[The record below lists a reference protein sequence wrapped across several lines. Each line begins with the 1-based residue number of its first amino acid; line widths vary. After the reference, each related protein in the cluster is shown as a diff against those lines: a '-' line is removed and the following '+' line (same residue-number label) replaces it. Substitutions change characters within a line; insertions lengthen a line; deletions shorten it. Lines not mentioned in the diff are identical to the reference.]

1 MNLNKESGVR
11 RQESEGKPRRRT
23 HGPRRLLVSCLRPIV
38 FAGPL
43 VLASTPLPAA
53 TACANLKNL
62 SVPALTGG
70 AGVPHA
76 AITMAQPVA
85 AGAFQPPPGG
95 RGGPQQF
102 AGLPEFCRVQATL
115 TPSSD
120 SDIKVEVWLP
130 LAAAWNGKFRGVGN
144 GGLGGGAV
152 VNPGGLANA
161 LRGGYAAAGNN
172 TGHEG
177 GSDYAI
183 GHPEKIK
190 DFGYRSS
197 HEMTVFA
204 KALIAAYYDSPL
216 KYSVMAE
223 SGGGTIAALS
233 AAQRYP
239 EDYDALAV
247 TSMSSYLSR
256 HTFGQMWV
264 WYATHEDDGSFIP
277 PAKYAV
283 LHQAALKACDAADGL
298 ADGII
303 GTAERCRFDPGVVQ
317 CRGADA
323 PDCLTAPQVAAARKI
338 YAGPK
343 NPRTG
348 EQIYSPLYPGSELGW
363 GQLAGGAEPLGIPV
377 DFFRY
382 YVFQDPKW
390 DYKTR
395 HLNFD
400 SDVKLAERA
409 EVAPVN
415 AVDPDLRKYF
425 ARGGK
430 LLLIG
435 GWNDASVPPAVAVNY
450 YKAVVAKT
458 GAKLTRESMR
468 FFMVPGMG
476 HGGGTT
482 GAENFNVDTL
492 ALIEQWKQTGQ
503 APNQLIMAHYK
514 DGKEVGRR
522 LVCQYPQIAFY
533 KGSGNT
539 EDPASYECR

>member
-1 MNLNKESGVR
+1 MSHAMNS
-11 RQESEGKPRRRT
+11 
-23 HGPRRLLVSCLRPIV
+23 RLALLGS
-38 FAGPL
+38 L
-43 VLASTPLPAA
+43 VLAATPIWAAST
-53 TACANLKNL
+53 CEDLKTL
-62 SVPALTGG
+62 SL
-70 AGVPHA
+70 PHA
-76 AITMAQPVA
+76 TITMAESVA
-85 AGAFQPPPGG
+85 AGAFRPPPGG

-102 AGLPEFCRVQATL
+102 ADLPALCRIQATL
-115 TPSSD
+115 APSSD
-120 SDIKVEVWLP
+120 SDIKVELWMP
-130 LAAAWNGKFRGVGN
+130 IAARWNGKFRGIGN
-144 GGLGGGAV
+144 GGLGGGAA
-152 VNPGGLANA
+152 VNPGGLASA
-161 LRGGYAAAGNN
+161 VRDGYASAGNN

-177 GSDYAI
+177 GSNYAI

-197 HEMTVFA
+197 HEMTVFS
-204 KALIAAYYDSPL
+204 KALIAAFYDSPL

-239 EDYDALAV
+239 EDYDLLAV

-256 HTFGQMWV
+256 HTFGQMWI
-264 WYATHEDDGSFIP
+264 WYATHEDEASFIP

-283 LHQAALKACDAADGL
+283 LHQAALKACDADDGL
-298 ADGII
+298 AII

-317 CRGADA
+317 CRGGDA

-348 EQIYSPLYPGSELGW
+348 ERVYSPLYPGSELGW
-363 GQLAGGAEPLGIPV
+363 GQLAGGGEPLGIPV

-382 YVFQDPKW
+382 YVFHDPNW
-390 DYKTR
+390 DYKSR

-400 SDVKLAERA
+400 GDVALADRA
-409 EVAPVN
+409 EIAPVN

-425 ARGGK
+425 SRGGK

-435 GWNDASVPPAVAVNY
+435 GWNDASVPPNVAVNY

-458 GAKLTRESMR
+458 GAQPVRQSMR
-468 FFMVPGMG
+468 FFMVPGMA
-476 HGGGTT
+476 HGVGTT

-492 ALIEQWKQTGQ
+492 ALMEQWKQTGQ
-503 APNQLIMAHYK
+503 APNQLVMSHYK
-514 DGKEVGRR
+514 DGKEMGRR
-522 LVCQYPQIAFY
+522 LVCQYPRIAFY

-539 EDPASYECR
+539 EDQASFECK

>member
-1 MNLNKESGVR
+1 MKFRASGKSSLVAA
-11 RQESEGKPRRRT
+11 PV
-23 HGPRRLLVSCLRPIV
+23 LLLIAAP
-38 FAGPL
+38 AH
-43 VLASTPLPAA
+43 AA
-53 TACANLKNL
+53 TDCANLKSLSLPHTAINL
-62 SVPALTGG
+62 AEMVS
-70 AGVPHA
+70 
-76 AITMAQPVA
+76 
-85 AGAFQPPPGG
+85 AGAFHPQPAG

-102 AGLPEFCRVQATL
+102 ADLPAFCRIQATL

-120 SDIKVEVWLP
+120 SDIKVEVWMP
-130 LAAAWNGKFRGVGN
+130 EAARWNGRFRGVGN

-152 VNPGGLANA
+152 VSPVGLANA
-161 LRGGYAAAGNN
+161 VRGGYTAAGNN

-177 GSDYAI
+177 GSNYAI

-190 DFGYRSS
+190 DFGYRAS

-204 KALIAAYYDSPL
+204 KSLIAAYYDSPL
-216 KYSVMAE
+216 KYSLMAE
-223 SGGGTIAALS
+223 AGGGTIAALS

-239 EDYDALAV
+239 EDYDLLAV
-247 TSMSSYLSR
+247 TSMSSYLSH
-256 HTFGQMWV
+256 HTFGQMWI
-264 WYATHEDDGSFIP
+264 WYATHDDEASFIP
-277 PAKYAV
+277 PAKYEV
-283 LHQAALKACDAADGL
+283 LHQAALKACDAADRL

-363 GQLAGGAEPLGIPV
+363 GQLSGGAEPLGIPM

-382 YVFQDPKW
+382 YVFQDASW

-400 SDVKLAERA
+400 SDVALADRPEL
-409 EVAPVN
+409 APVN
-415 AVDPDLRKYF
+415 AVDPDLGKYF

-435 GWNDASVPPAVAVNY
+435 GWNDASVPPNVAVNY

-458 GAKLTRESMR
+458 GAEPTRQSMR
-468 FFMVPGMG
+468 FFMVPGMA
-476 HGGGTT
+476 HGLGIT
-482 GAENFNVDTL
+482 GPENFYVDTL
-492 ALIEQWKQTGQ
+492 ALIEQWKQTGR
-503 APNQLIMAHYK
+503 APNQLIVNHYK
-514 DGKEVGRR
+514 DGKEVGQR

-533 KGSGNT
+533 KGNGNP
-539 EDPASYECR
+539 ESPASFACR

>member
-1 MNLNKESGVR
+1 M
-11 RQESEGKPRRRT
+11 
-23 HGPRRLLVSCLRPIV
+23 RLAVLVFISLPLGAVTTC
-38 FAGPL
+38 AG
-43 VLASTPLPAA
+43 
-53 TACANLKNL
+53 LKA
-62 SVPALTGG
+62 VVA
-70 AGVPHA
+70 PHA
-76 AITMAQPVA
+76 KITLAESVA
-85 AGAFQPPPGG
+85 AGAFPPPAGG

-102 AGLPEFCRVQATL
+102 ADLPAFCRVQATL
-115 TPSSD
+115 APSSD

-130 LAAAWNGKFRGVGN
+130 VAAKWNGKFRGTGN
-144 GGLGGGAV
+144 GGLGGGAT

-161 LRGGYAAAGNN
+161 VRDGYATAGNN

-177 GSDYAI
+177 GSNYAI
-183 GHPEKIK
+183 GHPEKVK

-197 HEMTVFA
+197 HEMTVFS
-204 KALIAAYYDSPL
+204 KALIAAYYSTPL

-239 EDYDALAV
+239 ADYDALAV
-247 TSMSSYLSR
+247 TSMSSYLSH

-264 WYATHEDDGSFIP
+264 WYATHDSEASFIP
-277 PAKYAV
+277 PAKYEV
-283 LHQAALKACDAADGL
+283 LHAAALKACDAEDGL

-303 GTAERCRFDPGVVQ
+303 GTAEQCRFDVGAVECHGVD
-317 CRGADA
+317 R

-338 YAGPK
+338 YFGPK

-382 YVFQDPKW
+382 YVFQDANW

-400 SDVKLAERA
+400 SDVALADRA
-409 EVAPVN
+409 EIAPVN
-415 AVDPDLRKYF
+415 AVDPNLSKYF

-435 GWNDASVPPAVAVNY
+435 GWGDASVPPDVAVNY
-450 YKAVVAKT
+450 YNAVLAKS
-458 GAKLTRESMR
+458 GEKETRESMR

-476 HGGGTT
+476 HGVGTT

-492 ALIEQWKQTGQ
+492 GLIETWKKTGK
-503 APNQLIMAHYK
+503 APDHLVMSHYK
-514 DGKEVGRR
+514 NGVEVGKR
-522 LVCQYPQIAFY
+522 LVCPYPEIARF
-533 KGSGNT
+533 KGSGSG
-539 EDPASYECR
+539 EDPGSFECK

>member
-1 MNLNKESGVR
+1 MSSSLS
-11 RQESEGKPRRRT
+11 P
-23 HGPRRLLVSCLRPIV
+23 LRG
-38 FAGPL
+38 F
-43 VLASTPLPAA
+43 LAALILTSTPLLAA
-53 TACANLKNL
+53 TGCAELKSFSIPN
-62 SVPALTGG
+62 TK
-70 AGVPHA
+70 
-76 AITMAQPVA
+76 ITLADPVA
-85 AGAFQPPPGG
+85 AGAFVAPPGG
-95 RGGPQQF
+95 KGGPQQF
-102 AGLPEFCRVQATL
+102 ADLPAFCRIQATI

-120 SDIKVEVWLP
+120 SDIKIELWMP
-130 LAAAWNGKFRGVGN
+130 AAGKWNGKFRGTGN
-144 GGLGGGAV
+144 GGLGGGATV
-152 VNPGGLANA
+152 GTGPLANA
-161 LRGGYAAAGNN
+161 VRSGYAAAGNN

-177 GSDYAI
+177 GSNYAI

-197 HEMTVFA
+197 HEMTVVS
-204 KALIAAYYDSPL
+204 KALIAKYYDMPL

-247 TSMSSYLSR
+247 TSMSSYLSH
-256 HTFGQMWV
+256 HTFGQMWI
-264 WYATHEDDGSFIP
+264 WYATHENDASFIP
-277 PAKYAV
+277 PAKYPV

-303 GTAERCRFDPGVVQ
+303 GTAERCHFDPGVVQ

-323 PDCLTAPQVAAARKI
+323 PDCLTAAQVAAARKI

-348 EQIYSPLYPGSELGW
+348 KQIYSPLYPGSELGW
-363 GQLAGGAEPLGIPV
+363 AQLAGGAEPLGIPV

-382 YVFQDPKW
+382 YVFQDPNW

-395 HLNFD
+395 RLNWD
-400 SDVKLAERA
+400 SDVALADRPEI
-409 EVAPVN
+409 APVN

-435 GWNDASVPPAVAVNY
+435 GWNDSSVPPDVAVNY
-450 YKAVVAKT
+450 SKDVVAKT
-458 GAKLTRESMR
+458 GAKATRESMR
-468 FFMVPGMG
+468 FFMVPGMN
-476 HGGGTT
+476 HGVGAT

-492 ALIEQWKQTGQ
+492 ALIEEWKQTGK
-503 APNQLIMAHYK
+503 APDQLVMGHYK

-522 LVCQYPQIAFY
+522 LVCQYPQIARY
-533 KGSGNT
+533 KGSGNP
-539 EDPASYECR
+539 EDPASFDCK

>member
-1 MNLNKESGVR
+1 M
-11 RQESEGKPRRRT
+11 
-23 HGPRRLLVSCLRPIV
+23 RLVVLSS
-38 FAGPL
+38 L
-43 VLASTPLPAA
+43 VLASVPVGAVT
-53 TACANLKNL
+53 TCSGLKA
-62 SVPALTGG
+62 VA
-70 AGVPHA
+70 VPHA
-76 AITMAQPVA
+76 KITLAENVP
-85 AGAFQPPPGG
+85 AGAFPPPPGG

-102 AGLPEFCRVQATL
+102 ADLAAFCRVQATL
-115 TPSSD
+115 APSSD

-130 LAAAWNGKFRGVGN
+130 VAAKWNGKFRGTGN
-144 GGLGGGAV
+144 GGLGGGAT

-161 LRGGYAAAGNN
+161 VRDGYAAAGNN

-177 GSDYAI
+177 GSNYAI

-204 KALIAAYYDSPL
+204 KGMIKAYYASPL

-247 TSMSSYLSR
+247 TSMSSYLSH
-256 HTFGQMWV
+256 HTFGQMWI
-264 WYATHEDDGSFIP
+264 WYATHDSEASFIP
-277 PAKYAV
+277 PAKYEV
-283 LHQAALKACDAADGL
+283 LHQAALAACDAEDGL

-303 GTAERCRFDPGVVQ
+303 GTAEQCRFDPGVIECHGVE
-317 CRGADA
+317 R

-338 YAGPK
+338 YFGPK
-343 NPRTG
+343 NPSTG

-363 GQLAGGAEPLGIPV
+363 AQLAGGTEPLGIPV

-382 YVFQDPKW
+382 YVFQDPTW

-400 SDVKLAERA
+400 SDVALADRA
-409 EVAPVN
+409 EIAPVN
-415 AVDPDLRKYF
+415 AVDADLTNYF
-425 ARGGK
+425 GRGGK

-435 GWNDASVPPAVAVNY
+435 GWGDSSVPPYVAVNY
-450 YKAVVAKT
+450 YNAVLAKT
-458 GAKLTRESMR
+458 GEKETRESMR

-476 HGGGTT
+476 HGLGTT

-492 ALIEQWKQTGQ
+492 GLIEAWKKTGK
-503 APNQLIMAHYK
+503 APERLTVSHYK
-514 DGKEVGRR
+514 NGMEAGKR
-522 LVCQYPQIAFY
+522 LVCQYPQIAHY
-533 KGSGNT
+533 KGSGSG
-539 EDPASYECR
+539 EDPASFECR

>member
-1 MNLNKESGVR
+1 MFTSTVR
-11 RQESEGKPRRRT
+11 
-23 HGPRRLLVSCLRPIV
+23 
-38 FAGPL
+38 FA
-43 VLASTPLPAA
+43 LAGTLAFAPAPVYAA
-53 TACANLKNL
+53 TACANLKGL
-62 SVPALTGG
+62 SL
-70 AGVPHA
+70 PHA
-76 AITMAQPVA
+76 TITMAETVA
-85 AGAFQPPPGG
+85 PGAFRPQPGG
-95 RGGPQQF
+95 RGGPEQF

-115 TPSSD
+115 APSSD
-120 SDIKVEVWLP
+120 SDIKVEVWMP
-130 LAAAWNGKFRGVGN
+130 AAARWNGKFRGVGN
-144 GGLGGGAV
+144 GGLGGGAI

-183 GHPEKIK
+183 GHPDKVK

-197 HEMTVFA
+197 HEMIVFA
-204 KALIAAYYDSPL
+204 KKLIAAYYDSPL

-247 TSMSSYLSR
+247 TSMSSYLSH
-256 HTFGQMWV
+256 HTFGQMWI
-264 WYATHEDDGSFIP
+264 WYATHDSDASFIP
-277 PAKYAV
+277 AAKYAV
-283 LHQAALKACDAADGL
+283 LHQAALKACDAEDGL

-303 GTAERCRFDPGVVQ
+303 GTAERCHFDPGVVE

-338 YAGPK
+338 YDGPK

-348 EQIYSPLYPGSELGW
+348 KQIYSPLFPGSELGW

-390 DYKTR
+390 DYRTR
-395 HLNFD
+395 RLNFD
-400 SDVKLAERA
+400 SDVALADRA
-409 EVAPVN
+409 DISAVN

-435 GWNDASVPPAVAVNY
+435 GWSDASVPPNVAVDY

-458 GAKLTRESMR
+458 GAKPTMASMR

-476 HGGGTT
+476 HGVGTT

-492 ALIEQWKQTGQ
+492 ALIEQWKQTGK
-503 APNQLIMAHYK
+503 APDQLIVSHYK
-514 DGKEVGRR
+514 DGKDVGQR
-522 LVCQYPQIAFY
+522 LVCQYPQIAVY

-539 EDPASYECR
+539 EAPSSFECK

>member
-1 MNLNKESGVR
+1 MNSRFVFRVVLLNV
-11 RQESEGKPRRRT
+11 
-23 HGPRRLLVSCLRPIV
+23 
-38 FAGPL
+38 L
-43 VLASTPLPAA
+43 VLAATPAWAA
-53 TACANLKNL
+53 TGCAELK
-62 SVPALTGG
+62 SRAL
-70 AGVPHA
+70 PHTT
-76 AITMAQPVA
+76 ITLAESVA
-85 AGAFQPPPGG
+85 AGAFRPEPGG
-95 RGGPQQF
+95 RGGPEQY
-102 AGLPEFCRVQATL
+102 ADLPAFCRVQATL
-115 TPSSD
+115 APSSD
-120 SDIKVEVWLP
+120 SDIKVELWMP
-130 LAAAWNGKFRGVGN
+130 AAASWNGKFRGVGN
-144 GGLGGGAV
+144 GGLGGGATV
-152 VNPGGLANA
+152 GSGGLASA
-161 LRGGYAAAGNN
+161 VRGGYAAAGNN

-177 GSDYAI
+177 GSNYAI

-197 HEMTVFA
+197 HEMTVFS

-239 EDYDALAV
+239 EDYDVLAV
-247 TSMSSYLSR
+247 ISMSSYLSR
-256 HTFGQMWV
+256 HTFGQMWI
-264 WYATHEDDGSFIP
+264 WYATHESEASFIP
-277 PAKYAV
+277 AAKYAG
-283 LHQAALKACDAADGL
+283 LHQAALKACDADDGV

-303 GTAERCRFDPGVVQ
+303 GAVERCRFDPGVVQ

-323 PDCLTAPQVAAARKI
+323 PDCLTVPQVAAARKI

-343 NPRTG
+343 NPRSG
-348 EQIYSPLYPGSELGW
+348 EQIYSPLFPGSELGW

-382 YVFQDPKW
+382 YVFQDPNW

-395 HLNFD
+395 RLNFD
-400 SDVKLAERA
+400 SDVALADRPEI
-409 EVAPVN
+409 APVN

-435 GWNDASVPPAVAVNY
+435 GWGDASVPPNVAVNY

-458 GAKLTRESMR
+458 GAQPVRESMR
-468 FFMVPGMG
+468 FYMVPGMG
-476 HGGGTT
+476 HGVGTT

-492 ALIEQWKQTGQ
+492 ALIERWKQTGQ
-503 APNQLIMAHYK
+503 APNQLVMGHYK

-533 KGSGNT
+533 KGSGDT
-539 EDPASYECR
+539 ENPASFECR

>member
-1 MNLNKESGVR
+1 MNCKTV
-11 RQESEGKPRRRT
+11 
-23 HGPRRLLVSCLRPIV
+23 LLS
-38 FAGPL
+38 AA
-43 VLASTPLPAA
+43 VLTTMPAHAA
-53 TACANLKNL
+53 TACANLKNV
-62 SVPALTGG
+62 SS
-70 AGVPHA
+70 PHA
-76 AITMAQPVA
+76 TITMAETVA
-85 AGAFQPPPGG
+85 AGAFQPQPGG

-102 AGLPEFCRVQATL
+102 ADLPEFCRVQAEL
-115 TPSSD
+115 APSSD
-120 SDIKVEVWLP
+120 SAIKVELWMP
-130 LAAAWNGKFRGVGN
+130 AASRWNGKFRGVGN
-144 GGLGGGAV
+144 GGLGGGSA

-161 LRGGYAAAGNN
+161 VRDGYATAGNN

-216 KYSVMAE
+216 KYSLMAE

-233 AAQRYP
+233 AAQRFP
-239 EDYDALAV
+239 QDYDVLAV
-247 TSMSSYLSR
+247 VSMSSYLSH
-256 HTFGQMWV
+256 HTFGQMWT
-264 WYATHEDDGSFIP
+264 WYATHESQASFIP
-277 PAKYAV
+277 TSKYAV
-283 LHQAALKACDAADGL
+283 LHQTALKACDADDGL

-303 GTAERCRFDPGVVQ
+303 GAVERCRFDPAVIQ

-323 PDCLTAPQVAAARKI
+323 PDCLTAPQVEAARKI

-348 EQIYSPLYPGSELGW
+348 EQVYSPIHPGSELGW
-363 GQLAGGAEPLGIPV
+363 EQLAGGAEPLDIPV

-382 YVFQDPKW
+382 YVFQDPRW

-395 HLNFD
+395 RLNFD
-400 SDVKLAERA
+400 SDVKQADRA

-425 ARGGK
+425 TRGGK

-435 GWNDASVPPAVAVNY
+435 GWNDAAVPPDVAVNY

-458 GAKLTRESMR
+458 GAAPTRESMR
-468 FFMVPGMG
+468 FFMVPGMA
-476 HGGGTT
+476 HGLGTR
-482 GAENFNVDTL
+482 GAENFNADTL
-492 ALIEQWKQTGQ
+492 ALIEQWKQGGQ
-503 APNQLIMAHYK
+503 APNQLIVSHYK

-539 EDPASYECR
+539 EDPASFECK

>member
-1 MNLNKESGVR
+1 MS
-11 RQESEGKPRRRT
+11 
-23 HGPRRLLVSCLRPIV
+23 HPIN
-38 FAGPL
+38 FRL
-43 VLASTPLPAA
+43 VLPGALALTAAPLWAA
-53 TACANLKNL
+53 TTCANLKSL
-62 SVPALTGG
+62 SLPNATVTLAET
-70 AGVPHA
+70 
-76 AITMAQPVA
+76 VA
-85 AGAFQPPPGG
+85 AGSFRPQPGG

-102 AGLPEFCRVQATL
+102 ADLPEFCRIQATL
-115 TPSSD
+115 APSSD
-120 SDIKVEVWLP
+120 SDIKVELWMP
-130 LAAAWNGKFRGVGN
+130 AAARWNGKFRGIGN
-144 GGLGGGAV
+144 GGLGGGAT

-161 LRGGYAAAGNN
+161 VRDGYAAAGNN

-197 HEMTVFA
+197 HEMAVFS

-239 EDYDALAV
+239 EDYDLLAV

-256 HTFGQMWV
+256 HTFGQMWI
-264 WYATHEDDGSFIP
+264 WYATHEDEASFIP

-283 LHQAALKACDAADGL
+283 LHQAALKACDADDGL

-303 GTAERCRFDPGVVQ
+303 GTAERCRFDPGVVR
-317 CRGADA
+317 CRGQARERGSATDA
-323 PDCLTAPQVAAARKI
+323 PDCLTEPQLAAARKI

-363 GQLAGGAEPLGIPV
+363 GQLAGGTEPLGIPV
-377 DFFRY
+377 DFFRD

-395 HLNFD
+395 RLNFD
-400 SDVKLAERA
+400 SDVALAERRDI
-409 EVAPVN
+409 APVN

-435 GWNDASVPPAVAVNY
+435 GWNDASVPPNVAVNY
-450 YKAVVAKT
+450 YKAVVSKT
-458 GAKLTRESMR
+458 GAQPTRQSMR

-476 HGGGTT
+476 HGVGTT

-492 ALIEQWKQTGQ
+492 GLIEQWKQTGK
-503 APNQLIMAHYK
+503 APNQLVMSHYK

-522 LVCQYPQIAFY
+522 LVCEYPQVAFY
-533 KGSGNT
+533 KGRGDT
-539 EDPASYECR
+539 EDPESFECK

>member
-1 MNLNKESGVR
+1 MSNSIHSR
-11 RQESEGKPRRRT
+11 
-23 HGPRRLLVSCLRPIV
+23 
-38 FAGPL
+38 L
-43 VLASTPLPAA
+43 VLLGALILSATPSHAA
-53 TACANLKNL
+53 TACADLKSLPLPNTT
-62 SVPALTGG
+62 VTTAEF
-70 AGVPHA
+70 
-76 AITMAQPVA
+76 VA
-85 AGAFQPPPGG
+85 AGAFRPQPGG
-95 RGGPQQF
+95 RGGPEQF
-102 AGLPEFCRVQATL
+102 ADLPAFCRVQATL
-115 TPSSD
+115 KPSSD
-120 SDIKVEVWLP
+120 SDIKVELWMP
-130 LAAAWNGKFRGVGN
+130 ATARWNGKFRGTGN
-144 GGLGGGAV
+144 GGLGGGAT
-152 VNPGGLANA
+152 VNPAPLASA
-161 LRGGYAAAGNN
+161 VRIGYAAAGNN

-177 GSDYAI
+177 GSAYAI

-197 HEMTVFA
+197 HEMTVFS

-239 EDYDALAV
+239 EDYGALAV
-247 TSMSSYLSR
+247 TSMSSYLSH
-256 HTFGQMWV
+256 HTFGQMWI
-264 WYATHEDDGSFIP
+264 WYATHADEASFIP
-277 PAKYAV
+277 TAKYAV
-283 LHQAALKACDAADGL
+283 LHQAALKACDADDGL

-303 GTAERCRFDPGVVQ
+303 GTAERCHFDPAVVR

-363 GQLAGGAEPLGIPV
+363 AQLAGGPEPLGIPV

-382 YVFQDPKW
+382 YVFQDPNW

-395 HLNFD
+395 RVNFD
-400 SDVKLAERA
+400 GDVALADRA
-409 EVAPVN
+409 EVSPVN

-435 GWNDASVPPAVAVNY
+435 GWNDNSVPPNVAVNY

-458 GAKLTRESMR
+458 GEKATRESMR
-468 FFMVPGMG
+468 FFMVPGMA
-476 HGGGTT
+476 HGVGTT

-503 APNQLIMAHYK
+503 APNQLVMGHFK
-514 DGKEVGRR
+514 DGQEVGRR

-533 KGSGNT
+533 KGSGNA
-539 EDPASYECR
+539 EDPASFECR

>member
-1 MNLNKESGVR
+1 MSNSINVGLAAVAALALM
-11 RQESEGKPRRRT
+11 SE
-23 HGPRRLLVSCLRPIV
+23 PIR
-38 FAGPL
+38 
-43 VLASTPLPAA
+43 AA
-53 TACANLKNL
+53 TACADLKTL
-62 SVPALTGG
+62 AL
-70 AGVPHA
+70 PHT
-76 AITMAQPVA
+76 AITMAETVP
-85 AGAFQPPPGG
+85 AGAFRPPAGG

-102 AGLPEFCRVQATL
+102 ADLPEFCRIQATL

-120 SDIKVEVWLP
+120 SDIKVELWMP
-130 LAAAWNGKFRGVGN
+130 AAARWNGKFRGTGN
-144 GGLGGGAV
+144 GGLGGGAT
-152 VNPGGLANA
+152 VNPGALANA
-161 LRGGYAAAGNN
+161 VRDGYAAAGNN

-190 DFGYRSS
+190 DFGYRSA
-197 HEMTVFA
+197 HEMTVMS
-204 KALIAAYYDSPL
+204 KALIAAYYSAPL
-216 KYSVMAE
+216 KYSLMAE

-239 EDYDALAV
+239 EDYDVLAV
-247 TSMSSYLSR
+247 TSMSSYLSH
-256 HTFGQMWV
+256 HTFGQMWI
-264 WYATHEDDGSFIP
+264 WYATHESDASFIP
-277 PAKYAV
+277 PDKYPV

-303 GTAERCRFDPGVVQ
+303 GTAESCRFDPTAVQ
-317 CRGADA
+317 CRGGEP
-323 PDCLTAPQVAAARKI
+323 PDCLTLPQADAARKI

-377 DFFRY
+377 DFFKY

-395 HLNFD
+395 RLNWD
-400 SDVKLAERA
+400 SDVALADRA
-409 EVAPVN
+409 EIAPVN

-425 ARGGK
+425 GRGGK

-435 GWNDASVPPAVAVNY
+435 GWSDSSVPPKVAVNY
-450 YKAVVAKT
+450 FKAVVAKT
-458 GAKLTRESMR
+458 GAQAVRESMR

-476 HGGGTT
+476 HGVGTT

-492 ALIEQWKQTGQ
+492 ALIEQWKQTGR
-503 APNQLIMAHYK
+503 APDQLVMSHYK
-514 DGKEVGRR
+514 DGKEVGKR

-539 EDPASYECR
+539 EDPSSFACREIPAGVF